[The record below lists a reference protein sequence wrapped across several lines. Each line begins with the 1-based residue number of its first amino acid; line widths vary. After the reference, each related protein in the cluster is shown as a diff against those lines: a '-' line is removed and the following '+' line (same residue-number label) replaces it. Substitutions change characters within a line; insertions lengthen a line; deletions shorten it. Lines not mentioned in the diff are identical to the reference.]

1 MSKNRNT
8 YAKRKREMD
17 KKMKADEKRARRKK
31 RKEEVEEGE
40 PTEVPVIDAEEYE
53 PAAPDA
59 VYPDPIFVRLT
70 RLEVSG
76 YSW

>member
-31 RKEEVEEGE
+31 RKESVEEGE
-40 PTEVPVIDAEEYE
+40 TTEVPVIDAEELFE
-53 PAAPDA
+53 DM
-59 VYPDPIFVRLT
+59 I
-70 RLEVSG
+70 
-76 YSW
+76 

>member
-40 PTEVPVIDAEEYE
+40 TTEVPVIDAEELFE
-53 PAAPDA
+53 DM
-59 VYPDPIFVRLT
+59 I
-70 RLEVSG
+70 
-76 YSW
+76 